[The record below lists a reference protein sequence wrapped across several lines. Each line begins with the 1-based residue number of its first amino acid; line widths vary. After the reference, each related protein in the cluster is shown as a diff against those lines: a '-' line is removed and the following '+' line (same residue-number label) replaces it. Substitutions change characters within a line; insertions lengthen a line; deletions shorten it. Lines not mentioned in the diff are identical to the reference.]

1 KTQFIDNAGNLK
13 ASINKKI
20 EDIKKENDDLQKM
33 FFNKKKEQEDKFYKI
48 FSESA
53 LNNKLQIVSL
63 NKLSE
68 DFYKEPKKDNP
79 KEFVVSNEY
88 SQVQYNVII
97 NGNYLD
103 YAKFIEDLKRT
114 NKSLITN
121 NVIISK
127 LGDGIIKITTT
138 LTVNYSNI

>member
-1 KTQFIDNAGNLK
+1 
-13 ASINKKI
+13 
-20 EDIKKENDDLQKM
+20 
-33 FFNKKKEQEDKFYKI
+33 
-48 FSESA
+48 
-53 LNNKLQIVSL
+53 
-63 NKLSE
+63 
-68 DFYKEPKKDNP
+68 
-79 KEFVVSNEY
+79 
-88 SQVQYNVII
+88 VQYNVII

-114 NKSLITN
+114 NKSLIAN